1 MELTLW
7 TYEGPPHVGAMRIA
21 ASMEGVHYVLHAPQG
36 DTYADLLFTMIERRN
51 RRPPVTYTTF
61 QARDLGGDTAEL
73 VKRSIAQAVERFQPE
88 ALLVGESCTAELIQD
103 QPGALAAGMGF
114 GDLPIVSLELPAYSK
129 KENWGA
135 TETFYQLVRS
145 LLKNQLPEPGAAKP
159 APSRWRQE
167 GRRPRVNLLG
177 PSLLGFRC
185 RDDVREVTR
194 LLAELGIDVAVT
206 APLGSRPADL
216 MRIPSADANVCLYPE
231 VAASVCSWLERSFGM
246 ATVKTVPIG
255 IAATEA
261 FLAELAQ
268 VLDLDPGPGEA
279 GASETGAGKAGAS
292 KAGPAATNGTTGLG
306 ERASRLPW
314 YSRSV
319 DSTYLTGKRVFIF
332 GDATHAVA
340 AARIA
345 SKELGFEVVGLGSYS
360 REQAREVRAAAKEL
374 GLEALITDDY
384 LAVEQAMAE
393 AAPELVLGTQME
405 RHSAKRLGIPCA
417 VISTPLHVQDVPA
430 RFSPQM
436 GWEGAN
442 VIFDSWVHPLMMGL
456 EEHLIGMFR
465 HDFEFVDGHRSH
477 LGDGAPAAAPQAAP
491 AAAPAN
497 PAAAPATV
505 QTGSGGAGSAATA
518 TLVAEPALATA
529 QETVQHNGLAA
540 AGPSPQGEPHWSADG
555 EAELA
560 KIPFFVRGKV
570 RRNTETFARE
580 RGMARIDAET
590 LYDAKAHYSR

>member
-36 DTYADLLFTMIERRN
+36 DTYADLLFTMIERRDK
-51 RRPPVTYTTF
+51 RPPVTYTTF

-73 VKRSIAQAVERFQPE
+73 VKRTIAQAVERFQPE

-103 QPGALAAGMGF
+103 QPGALAAGMALG
-114 GDLPIVSLELPAYSK
+114 GIPMVSLELPAYSK

-135 TETFYQLVRS
+135 AETLYQLVRG
-145 LLKNQLPEPGAAKP
+145 LLKEQVPPPGSPKI
-159 APSRWRQE
+159 APTRWKEE

-177 PSLLGFRC
+177 PTLLGFRC
-185 RDDVREVTR
+185 RDDVREITR
-194 LLAELGIDVAVT
+194 LLAEHGVDVSVV
-206 APLGSRPADL
+206 APLGARPADL
-216 MRIPSADANVCLYPE
+216 LRIPSADANLCLYPE
-231 VAASVCSWLERSFGM
+231 VAAPVCSWLERSFGM

-255 IAATEA
+255 IAATTA
-261 FLAELAQ
+261 FLAELTGLLGLEEPAA
-268 VLDLDPGPGEA
+268 PATAAPATATGPRTA
-279 GASETGAGKAGAS
+279 DGASADS
-292 KAGPAATNGTTGLG
+292 
-306 ERASRLPW
+306 ERRSRLPW

-332 GDATHAVA
+332 GDATHAIA

-345 SKELGFEVVGLGSYS
+345 SQELGFQVVGLGTYS
-360 REQAREVRAAAKEL
+360 RELAREVRAAAKEL
-374 GLEALITDDY
+374 GLEALISDDY
-384 LAVEQAMAE
+384 LVVEKAMAE

-405 RHSAKRLGIPCA
+405 RHSAKRLGVPCA

-430 RFSPQM
+430 RYSPQM

-442 VIFDSWVHPLMMGL
+442 VIFDAWVHPLMMGL

-477 LGDGAPAAAPQAAP
+477 LGDGAPSVSLAADPAHDGGGERQAEGLGGGPASGRGGPAVVTTGSGAVVALAEAP
-491 AAAPAN
+491 AAE
-497 PAAAPATV
+497 APAT
-505 QTGSGGAGSAATA
+505 S
-518 TLVAEPALATA
+518 
-529 QETVQHNGLAA
+529 
-540 AGPSPQGEPHWSADG
+540 GEPVWTADG
-555 EAELA
+555 EAELH

-580 RGMARIDAET
+580 RSLSQITAET
-590 LYDAKAHYSR
+590 LYDAKAHFSR